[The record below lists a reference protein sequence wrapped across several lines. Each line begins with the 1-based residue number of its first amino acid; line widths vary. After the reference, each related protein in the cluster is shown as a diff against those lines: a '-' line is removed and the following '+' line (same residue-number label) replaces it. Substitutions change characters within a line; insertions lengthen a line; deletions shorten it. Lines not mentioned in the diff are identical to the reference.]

1 MLKCSLQSGGWELQ
15 FPQRGPTF
23 SLYFQHFRK
32 NWWPSLLRSDSST
45 VSSQAAQNLPVSCK
59 LVASHLSIKRA
70 IWILN
75 HCIPLHFLRVS
86 LDLHKTQIIVWN
98 EPYWFQRMAGISG
111 SFCCTGATCFRMPI
125 TAERPTFVNSLCLD
139 NIIEIWYLFCYWNMF
154 VAGGLSK
161 SSGKKMLVPAGEGPR
176 VALAL

>member
-1 MLKCSLQSGGWELQ
+1 MAKPFEVWQ
-15 FPQRGPTF
+15 F
-23 SLYFQHFRK
+23 HC
-32 NWWPSLLRSDSST
+32 
-45 VSSQAAQNLPVSCK
+45 SSQAAQNLPVSCK